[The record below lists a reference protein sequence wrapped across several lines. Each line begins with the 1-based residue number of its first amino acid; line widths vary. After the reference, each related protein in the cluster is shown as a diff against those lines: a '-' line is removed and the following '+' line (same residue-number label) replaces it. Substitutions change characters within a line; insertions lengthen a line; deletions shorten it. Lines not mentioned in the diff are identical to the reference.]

1 MISLSLSSI
10 LALTGANTML
20 ESHKLVAFV
29 PVANAD
35 RARAFYRDT
44 LHLTLVHEDGFALV
58 FDVKGITL
66 RVTLVREFKPQPFTV
81 LGWQVDD
88 AVASAKELT
97 AGGIT
102 FERFPGLEQDEHALW
117 HAPGGAKIAWFKDP
131 DGNILS
137 ISQHP

>member
-1 MISLSLSSI
+1 
-10 LALTGANTML
+10 ML
-20 ESHKLVAFV
+20 ESQKLVAFV

-44 LHLTLVHEDGFALV
+44 LGLHLAHEDGFALV
-58 FDVKGITL
+58 FDVQGVMLRATL
-66 RVTLVREFKPQPFTV
+66 MREVKPQPFTV

-88 AVASAKELT
+88 AAASAQALA
-97 AGGIT
+97 AGGVT
-102 FERFPGLEQDEHALW
+102 LERFPGLEQDEHALW
-117 HAPGGAKIAWFKDP
+117 HAPGGAVIGWFKDP